1 MINKITLLA
10 AVFSLV
16 FSSSCNLDINVDPNN
31 PSTVPNAQLLTS
43 AEVAI
48 FTSFGPNG
56 SGVGQVAS
64 MWVHQTMIRSNADGY
79 GSTGQDGNIST
90 PWANLYSGALED
102 LEVIIQ
108 EGTKAGEF
116 RYVGIAK
123 ILKAYTFGM
132 MVDIWGDIPF
142 SEAVKGTSTPF
153 PKFDDDAVIYAALF
167 PLLDEGIADLAKPLP
182 ATNIVPGTD
191 DLVFGG
197 DVNRWRRFAKAV
209 KLRMYNTIKGV
220 QNVTTEMNA
229 LVADSD
235 IQFLANPANAIPPN
249 LSNDFELNYFNVAAP
264 ENRNPTWISVSGA
277 TTYFSRYFY
286 EILNGRSTLNPIL
299 GTIVDPRLPYYLYNS
314 LGTTNTTA
322 QNPTEYR
329 DQPYATIINPTTGLP
344 SPADQRFFVGINFS
358 SQSPN
363 QGFDQSRSLSMPGV
377 YFCGGRLDI
386 AQAGGGV
393 LVSSAPGN
401 APQRLFNQ
409 FQVAYILAEI
419 ALFNNDATTARTRL
433 ADAITMSFE
442 EVNAITTRVYPTAA
456 TISNAARD
464 AYRTAVEGRF
474 DAASNS
480 GKLEMILTQKWIANF
495 GNPLDSYT
503 DYRRTGFPVMIDP
516 ANDGDPNTNLNRA
529 YPFSFPYRQLD
540 LQLNKNAPAQKLIG
554 DASARVFWDNN

>member
-16 FSSSCNLDINVDPNN
+16 FASSCNLDINVDPNN

-64 MWVHQTMIRSNADGY
+64 IWVHQTMIRSNADGY

-123 ILKAYTFGM
+123 ILKAYSFGM

-153 PKFDDDAVIYAALF
+153 PKFDDDAAIYAALF

-182 ATNIVPGTD
+182 ATNIAPGSD

-220 QNVTTEMNA
+220 QTVTTEMNA
-229 LVADSD
+229 LAADAD
-235 IQFLANPANAIPPN
+235 IQFLANPANTG
-249 LSNDFELNYFNVAAP
+249 NDFELNYVNVAAP
-264 ENRNPTWISVSGA
+264 ENRNPAWISVSGA

-286 EILNGRSTLNPIL
+286 EILNGKSTLNPVL
-299 GTIVDPRLPYYLYNS
+299 GTIIDPRLPYYLYNS
-314 LGTTNTTA
+314 LGTTNLTA

-329 DQPYATIINPTTGLP
+329 DVPYPTA
-344 SPADQRFFVGINFS
+344 PAPQNGNFFVGINFS

-377 YFCGGRLDI
+377 YFCGGRLDL
-386 AQAGGGV
+386 ANAGGGV

-409 FQVAYILAEI
+409 FQVAYILSEI
-419 ALFNNDATTARTRL
+419 ALFNNDLTTARAEL
-433 ADAITMSFE
+433 VDAINMSFAK
-442 EVNAITTRVYPTAA
+442 VNAVTTRVYPTAT
-456 TISNAARD
+456 TISTATRD
-464 AYRTAVEGRF
+464 AYRTAVLSRF
-474 DAASNS
+474 DAASTS
-480 GKLEMILTQKWIANF
+480 GQLEMILTQKWIANF

-516 ANDGDPNTNLNRA
+516 NNDGDPNTNLNRA